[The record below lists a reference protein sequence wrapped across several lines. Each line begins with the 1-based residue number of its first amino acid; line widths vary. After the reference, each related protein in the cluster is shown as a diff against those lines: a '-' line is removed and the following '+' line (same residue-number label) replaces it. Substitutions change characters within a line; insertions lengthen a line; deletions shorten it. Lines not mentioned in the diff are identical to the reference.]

1 MELKAIA
8 GLLVLGILIAGC
20 VEPGPGP
27 SPQGFERA
35 DDSQATEAGVKEL
48 VSGSNQFAFDL
59 YNNLKGEEQGNVF
72 FSPWSI
78 ESALGMTYEGAKG
91 QTAQEMEQV
100 LHLPADD
107 VKRQSSFAR
116 LYNLINEPDENF
128 KLSTAN
134 SLWTQQ
140 DYEFL
145 QQYFETVD
153 NYYKGKVTNVDFE
166 TNAEGVRQT
175 INKWVEEKTTGKI
188 KDMIPPGV
196 LNSLTRL
203 VLANAVYFKGKWAIQ
218 FKEENTKKADF
229 RTGNGTV
236 QADMMSLGS
245 AKFNYAETETMQAL
259 EMPYEGGK
267 LSMLV
272 LLPKEDNIETIN
284 GYLSEEKLSEIR
296 TSMAE
301 REVNVYFPKFKFET
315 RYAMVPTFRGMEM
328 TTIFSGSADL
338 SGMGG
343 KPGDLYVSD
352 IIHQAF
358 VEVNEEG
365 TEAAAATVVVV
376 GATAMPGPEI
386 EFKADHPFIFLIQE
400 NETGNIL
407 FFGLAKDPTAK

>member
-1 MELKAIA
+1 
-8 GLLVLGILIAGC
+8 
-20 VEPGPGP
+20 
-27 SPQGFERA
+27 
-35 DDSQATEAGVKEL
+35 
-48 VSGSNQFAFDL
+48 
-59 YNNLKGEEQGNVF
+59 
-72 FSPWSI
+72 
-78 ESALGMTYEGAKG
+78 
-91 QTAQEMEQV
+91 
-100 LHLPADD
+100 
-107 VKRQSSFAR
+107 
-116 LYNLINEPDENF
+116 
-128 KLSTAN
+128 
-134 SLWTQQ
+134 
-140 DYEFL
+140 
-145 QQYFETVD
+145 
-153 NYYKGKVTNVDFE
+153 
-166 TNAEGVRQT
+166 
-175 INKWVEEKTTGKI
+175 
-188 KDMIPPGV
+188 
-196 LNSLTRL
+196 
-203 VLANAVYFKGKWAIQ
+203 
-218 FKEENTKKADF
+218 
-229 RTGNGTV
+229 
-236 QADMMSLGS
+236 MSLGS

-407 FFGLAKDPTAK
+407 FFGLVKDPTAK